1 MRVVICTALAAGAG
15 WALGLPDVALGVLV
29 LQLSTPVAVTSY
41 MMAAKYGAD
50 ADAVA
55 GLVIASTLISVASL
69 PVALGF
75 LI

>member
-1 MRVVICTALAAGAG
+1 VVCSALAVGAG
-15 WALGLPDVALGVLV
+15 LALGLPPVALGVLV

-55 GLVIASTLISVASL
+55 GMVIASTVISVATL
-69 PVALGF
+69 PITLGF